1 MAHYQNSRSLDS
13 PVVSHHSVPASVLNR
28 GAFHTLSSALF
39 FTLSH
44 NTLILELLPL
54 FLTPPPLNLDDWR
67 HLDTHLAHVDY
78 PRPLLLFILSLF
90 FSFFSFF
97 LFSFFFVTVSFPLTR
112 FHPGTNFYFTMAGK
126 MTLYKLVVLG
136 DGGVGKTALTIQ
148 VSP

>member
-54 FLTPPPLNLDDWR
+54 FLTPPLNLDDWR

-78 PRPLLLFILSLF
+78 PRPLLLFILSLVFFFF
-90 FSFFSFF
+90 FSFLFF
-97 LFSFFFVTVSFPLTR
+97 LLPFPFPSLGSIQELILLHNGR
-112 FHPGTNFYFTMAGK
+112 KNDVVQVGGTWGWRCRKDCTHN
-126 MTLYKLVVLG
+126 
-136 DGGVGKTALTIQ
+136 
-148 VSP
+148 SS